1 MFLLSN
7 TVLQQ
12 NITAGNAAL
21 CGESIIFSI
30 YRNPNKRI
38 LQCNSVTLFIFR
50 VTDFRLQ
57 GTVLRRQ
64 LQSMADLLPPSLQ
77 EGYMESCES
86 LVEDPDPLIAAQEI
100 RTVLREFLPPEILPE
115 GLIEICMTCLE
126 QYVRNKVQGSDR
138 VACSGVFWVNLGLLQ
153 IKVWTPQTIF
163 DPAMKR
169 SYKLIY
175 AQQEVSTCL
184 FLTPTKNLH
193 FLQQQEQEITA

>member
-1 MFLLSN
+1 MW
-7 TVLQQ
+7 
-12 NITAGNAAL
+12 
-21 CGESIIFSI
+21 GERTIMS
-30 YRNPNKRI
+30 
-38 LQCNSVTLFIFR
+38 LFVFR

-86 LVEDPDPLIAAQEI
+86 LVEDSDPLIAAQEI
-100 RTVLREFLPPEILPE
+100 QTVLREFLPPDILPE

-126 QYVRNKVQGSDR
+126 QYVQNKVQGSDQL
-138 VACSGVFWVNLGLLQ
+138 ACSGVFWVNLGLLQ

-163 DPAMKR
+163 DPAVKR

-175 AQQEVSTCL
+175 AQQEVSSCL
-184 FLTPTKNLH
+184 FLTPTKKLH
-193 FLQQQEQEITA
+193 F

>member
-1 MFLLSN
+1 M
-7 TVLQQ
+7 
-12 NITAGNAAL
+12 
-21 CGESIIFSI
+21 
-30 YRNPNKRI
+30 
-38 LQCNSVTLFIFR
+38 
-50 VTDFRLQ
+50 DFRLQ

-100 RTVLREFLPPEILPE
+100 QTVLREFLPPNILPE
-115 GLIEICMTCLE
+115 ELIEVCMTCLE
-126 QYVRNKVQGSDR
+126 QYVRNKVQGSHR
-138 VACSGVFWVNLGLLQ
+138 EACSGVFWVNLGMLQ

-184 FLTPTKNLH
+184 FLTSTENLH
-193 FLQQQEQEITA
+193 FLQQYEQKITTCNRDTVYSSIIHEHKYSPHKKLLYETAGTTTQLAAYTQDTLVFKLLRNAF